1 MMDSKPS
8 FFKPT
13 NHRNNRRAP
22 WHDYTGR
29 SLYMLTF
36 TCEEQ
41 RPDLSTIVDYR
52 GNIQTIPTRLGLEIE
67 SEIIN
72 LPRYHSEVK
81 LYDYV
86 IMPDHIHVIIFVERV
101 LPRPLGM
108 ILTGF
113 IGACNRHYS
122 CLFSVAFS
130 NKLFKQ
136 GFHDRIIMRPGQLD
150 TCRRYVKDNPYRL
163 AIKRRYP
170 DLFRRYTRLLI
181 GDSEFAAYGNI
192 FLLRDFDRQQVI
204 VHRADSA
211 EARKTNECRWL
222 ACADNGGVLVSPFIS
237 PDEKA
242 IRDKAIKI
250 GGRIIVIRNESFEKR
265 FKPHGREFDLC
276 AQGRLLLLAPWRDKL
291 RRSKVSRAES
301 LYMNSLAEKICYYEG
316 AIKLIP

>member
-1 MMDSKPS
+1 
-8 FFKPT
+8 
-13 NHRNNRRAP
+13 
-22 WHDYTGR
+22 
-29 SLYMLTF
+29 MLTF

-101 LPRPLGM
+101 LPRPLNM

-136 GFHDRIIMRPGQLD
+136 GFHDRIIMRQ
-150 TCRRYVKDNPYRL
+150 
-163 AIKRRYP
+163 
-170 DLFRRYTRLLI
+170 
-181 GDSEFAAYGNI
+181 DSW
-192 FLLRDFDRQQVI
+192 
-204 VHRADSA
+204 
-211 EARKTNECRWL
+211 T
-222 ACADNGGVLVSPFIS
+222 LVV
-237 PDEKA
+237 D
-242 IRDKAIKI
+242 
-250 GGRIIVIRNESFEKR
+250 
-265 FKPHGREFDLC
+265 
-276 AQGRLLLLAPWRDKL
+276 
-291 RRSKVSRAES
+291 
-301 LYMNSLAEKICYYEG
+301 M
-316 AIKLIP
+316 